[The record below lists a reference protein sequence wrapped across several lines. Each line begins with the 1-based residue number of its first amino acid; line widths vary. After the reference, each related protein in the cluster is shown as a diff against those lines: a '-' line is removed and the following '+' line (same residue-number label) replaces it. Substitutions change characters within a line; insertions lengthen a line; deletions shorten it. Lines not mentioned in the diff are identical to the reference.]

1 MGILDRKKYRSR
13 YVRNTPYRERYF
25 FRDSKYESPLKPD
38 LKPQRYQRCFLDRCR
53 HRGGPLR
60 RRVATLHTVAHCLYL
75 VIFQVWAGSDYT
87 VYLLEVG

>member
-1 MGILDRKKYRSR
+1 MG
-13 YVRNTPYRERYF
+13 YF
-25 FRDSKYESPLKPD
+25 LHTENGTFFEINPPSKYELPLKPD

-60 RRVATLHTVAHCLYL
+60 RRVAPLHTVAHRLYL
-75 VIFQVWAGSDYT
+75 VIFQVRAGSDYT